1 MKKCY
6 DREYYSH
13 AIRVEKKTLTQIA
26 LEAGVSVNT
35 IKSRIKKAYQRKAW
49 AERLIA
55 IALENETDQKEKQR
69 KAGTVPQSK
78 VCMTEAV
85 VEKKRIIL
93 VDTSMLLNYPEALQ
107 EKKDAKLLVP
117 CFCWHTAL
125 RIVEGEKKTNL
136 SLASKHEKAMS
147 DLDVEEIFEQSL
159 PYIHM
164 VPKNAKPHSVM
175 FLKYLVK
182 LRETYPSITTLTC
195 SREIKEIASLNGIT
209 L

>member
-55 IALENETDQKEKQR
+55 IALENEKDQKEKQR

-93 VDTSMLLNYPEALQ
+93 VDTSMLLNYPETLQ

-175 FLKYLVK
+175 FLKHLVK

>member
-35 IKSRIKKAYQRKAW
+35 IKSRIKKADQRKAW

-55 IALENETDQKEKQR
+55 IALENEKDQKEKQR

>member
-6 DREYYSH
+6 DREYYAH

-55 IALENETDQKEKQR
+55 IALENEKDQKEKQR

-93 VDTSMLLNYPEALQ
+93 VDTSMLLNDPEALQ

>member
-35 IKSRIKKAYQRKAW
+35 IKARIKKAYQRKAW

-55 IALENETDQKEKQR
+55 IALENEKDQKEKQR

-147 DLDVEEIFEQSL
+147 DLDVEELFEQSL

>member
-1 MKKCY
+1 M
-6 DREYYSH
+6 
-13 AIRVEKKTLTQIA
+13 
-26 LEAGVSVNT
+26 NT

-55 IALENETDQKEKQR
+55 IALENEKDQKEKQR

>member
-55 IALENETDQKEKQR
+55 IALENEKDQKEKQR

-93 VDTSMLLNYPEALQ
+93 VDTSMLLNYPETLQ

>member
-55 IALENETDQKEKQR
+55 IALENEKDQKEKQR

>member
-1 MKKCY
+1 MKKGY
-6 DREYYSH
+6 EREYYSH

-55 IALENETDQKEKQR
+55 IALENEKDQKEKQR

>member
-55 IALENETDQKEKQR
+55 IALENEKNQKEKQR

-93 VDTSMLLNYPEALQ
+93 VDTSMLLNYPETLQ

>member
-35 IKSRIKKAYQRKAW
+35 IKSRIKKVYQRKAW

-55 IALENETDQKEKQR
+55 IALENEKDQKEKQR